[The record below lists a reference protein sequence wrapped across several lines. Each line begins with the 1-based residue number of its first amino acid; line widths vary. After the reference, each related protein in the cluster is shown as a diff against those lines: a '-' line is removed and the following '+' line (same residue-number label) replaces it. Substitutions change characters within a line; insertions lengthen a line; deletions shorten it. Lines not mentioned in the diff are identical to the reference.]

1 MTIRTLA
8 LAAATA
14 LLAVSATVQQAAAD
28 TVTRCNV
35 VKSPKVF
42 ARKVPE
48 GELQRTG
55 EITGYLVDVHDTTV
69 FKGKKWANVM
79 FDSFD
84 INQGCI
90 EYKYLTGCH
99 SESSGNDP

>member
-1 MTIRTLA
+1 MKTRTLL

-14 LLAVSATVQQAAAD
+14 LLAVTTAQGKPT

-35 VKSPKVF
+35 VKSPKIF

-55 EITGYLVDVHDTTV
+55 EITGYIVDVHDTTV
-69 FKGKKWANVM
+69 FHGRKWANVM

-84 INQGCI
+84 INQGWV

-99 SESSGNDP
+99 SESLGE